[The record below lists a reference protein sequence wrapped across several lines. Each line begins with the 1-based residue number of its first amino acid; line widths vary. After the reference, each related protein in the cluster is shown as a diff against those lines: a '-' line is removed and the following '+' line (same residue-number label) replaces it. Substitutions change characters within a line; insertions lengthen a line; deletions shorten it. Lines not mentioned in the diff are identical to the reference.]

1 MRERAVGRGQT
12 GEVFAERFE
21 LGEREIQFGVF
32 VGETIEILCRILKVF
47 HRVRRFIGNRF
58 DDLQHFR
65 RCLAE
70 IGCAFACECVALFC
84 ATGLLGALREID
96 CHVA

>member
-12 GEVFAERFE
+12 REVFAERLE

-32 VGETIEILCRILKVF
+32 VGDTIEILSGVLKVF
-47 HRVRRFIGNRF
+47 HRVRRFVGNRF

-65 RCLAE
+65 CGLAE
-70 IGCAFACECVALFC
+70 IGGAFA
-84 ATGLLGALREID
+84 
-96 CHVA
+96 